1 VCPVPQQRPGAEHA
15 QRENG
20 QSVYNCL
27 KRWENLLKEDICKTK
42 LAKEIDQ
49 AAKIVAA
56 VFRRLRSNTSRR
68 KPKLNKLIAR
78 LLAIKAANTKV
89 QKLADLSA

>member
-1 VCPVPQQRPGAEHA
+1 MPFLSKDLVQSM

-49 AAKIVAA
+49 AAKIVGVSLAPGT
-56 VFRRLRSNTSRR
+56 NTSRR
-68 KPKLNKLIAR
+68 KPKTIN
-78 LLAIKAANTKV
+78 
-89 QKLADLSA
+89 